1 MKDGRLVEHSK
12 VMQPEVAETASG
24 NPMFTPAG
32 TRRQP
37 PLARAIPRLR
47 IVEDSDMHIAAGPPP
62 VAAARLAAGI
72 VACLTLLAVGWTGLL
87 IPSLLRS
94 IKDAFDQTDAG
105 IGLVY
110 LVYALAYALGS
121 FAGGPLT
128 ERAGRR
134 LVLGGAVVTMAA
146 GVAGLGLAP
155 SWMAFV
161 LASVAIGAGAGC
173 LDGGANGLVLD
184 VYREGRGRAMSL
196 LHMSFSVGALAAP
209 LLVGRLVDSG
219 VTWQAVTV
227 GTGAVVALLA
237 LAYVLV
243 PMPSARRLTEP
254 ANATV
259 PDAGPARESRRL
271 LSGPLLLLGI
281 AIAAYVA
288 AEIGVS
294 NWVVAFL
301 EPAPLTTATL
311 ALSLFWAG
319 LTVGRL
325 LSSVFADRFD
335 HVRFTIACAI
345 AMGMTIAVASLAP
358 SLPLAIGAF
367 FVAGVA
373 SGPVFP
379 MIVAIGGERYP
390 DRSAAVGGSLTGMAV
405 IGSTIY
411 PPAMGIL
418 SVTVGLTVAML
429 GSAALAIVCVLA
441 LWAFSR
447 ATSPSP
453 HPQPVTQP

>member
-1 MKDGRLVEHSK
+1 MVES
-12 VMQPEVAETASG
+12 QSSSTAWWLS
-24 NPMFTPAG
+24 P
-32 TRRQP
+32 RR
-37 PLARAIPRLR
+37 
-47 IVEDSDMHIAAGPPP
+47 
-62 VAAARLAAGI
+62 ARLAAGI
-72 VACLTLLAVGWTGLL
+72 VASMTLLAVGWAGLL

-94 IKDAFDQTDAG
+94 IKVTFDQTDAG

-121 FAGGPLT
+121 FGGGPLT
-128 ERAGRR
+128 ERGGRR
-134 LVLGGAVVTMAA
+134 LVLGAAVLTTAA
-146 GVAGLGLAP
+146 GAAGMGLAP
-155 SWMAFV
+155 SWLAFV
-161 LASVAIGAGAGC
+161 VAAAAVGAGAGC

-209 LLVGRLVDSG
+209 LLVGRLVDGG

-227 GTGAVVALLA
+227 GTGAVIALLA
-237 LAYVLV
+237 LAYAFV
-243 PMPSARRLTEP
+243 PMPSARRERRATE
-254 ANATV
+254 AG
-259 PDAGPARESRRL
+259 GPAAPERGSGRL
-271 LSGPLLLLGI
+271 LTGPLLVLGL

-325 LSSVFADRFD
+325 LSSVIADRFD
-335 HVRFTIACAI
+335 HLRFTITCAI
-345 AMGMTIAVASLAP
+345 AMGVTIAFASLAP
-358 SLPLAIGAF
+358 TLPLAIAAF
-367 FVAGVA
+367 FAAGVA

-379 MIVAIGGERYP
+379 MIVAIGGERFP

-405 IGSTIY
+405 VGSTIY
-411 PPAMGIL
+411 PPLMGIL

-429 GSAALAIVCVLA
+429 GNAALAIVCVLA

-447 ATSPSP
+447 ATSLRRA
-453 HPQPVTQP
+453 